1 MAVDLDKLIADH
13 KYEVEIVPP
22 EQALDADL
30 RRTKELWLFMVAL
43 ALVVCFT
50 ITLLLW
56 LIWGTPSAEDKKWIF
71 ALLGSAFGVAST
83 VLLKK

>member
-1 MAVDLDKLIADH
+1 VQQFSKGNCSCQKLTNICS
-13 KYEVEIVPP
+13 
-22 EQALDADL
+22 L
-30 RRTKELWLFMVAL
+30 RKELWLFMVAL

-56 LIWGTPSAEDKKWIF
+56 LIWGIPSVEDKKWIF

>member
-30 RRTKELWLFMVAL
+30 RRTKELWLFIVAL

-56 LIWGTPSAEDKKWIF
+56 LIWGIPSVEDKKWIF